1 MDGVKRQEKNL
12 EEISLDVY
20 SSTRPCLV
28 LLIINNEG
36 G

>member
-1 MDGVKRQEKNL
+1 MDGVKRQEKKL

-20 SSTRPCLV
+20 SSTRHGLV